1 MKNLFSIPAFIL
13 LLSFAC
19 STKKEKRSYTFEE
32 PQKIEAGPTYQAL
45 YHEDSVELE
54 TVKVSGKIDQYTA
67 VKLIANSSK
76 GIKADYLNC
85 LMETYKT
92 VSPAESRLEP
102 LFDAEHMGKFI
113 VWQAANKNTKD
124 LRRVFRSI
132 QTAYKN
138 GDEETKIQLIRYG
151 VLQSIILESREL
163 DVNYNVAYMS
173 FLGGIGK
180 EFYDLLDEME
190 TGRS

>member
-1 MKNLFSIPAFIL
+1 MKNLFSISAFIL

-19 STKKEKRSYTFEE
+19 STKKEKRAYTFEE
-32 PQKIEAGPTYQAL
+32 PQKVEVGPTYQAL
-45 YHEDSVELE
+45 YHADSVELE
-54 TVKVSGKIDQYTA
+54 AVKVSGKIDQYTA
-67 VKLIANSSK
+67 VKIIANSSK
-76 GIKADYLNC
+76 RIKADYLNY
-85 LMETYKT
+85 LMDTYKT

-124 LRRVFRSI
+124 LRRVFSSI
-132 QTAYKN
+132 QTAFKN
-138 GDEETKIQLIRYG
+138 GDEETKLQLIRYG
-151 VLQSIILESREL
+151 LLQSIILESREL
-163 DVNYNVAYMS
+163 DVNYNVAYMA
-173 FLGGIGK
+173 FLGGIGN